1 MLWGTIS
8 YSAVVTATL
17 YSAEEVAG
25 VLGLHVR
32 TVRGYVR
39 DGRLPAVRI
48 GKQYRIAEKDLRE
61 FTGGGDA
68 VPTRPAPRVEVSAI
82 VQIDAVRRRVMDRIT
97 THAVAAAN
105 GGASGRPQLHVQTF
119 YDESRESL
127 KVIVVGDAD
136 GTAKMIT
143 LISALADEIEQ

>member
-1 MLWGTIS
+1 
-8 YSAVVTATL
+8 VTSTL
-17 YSAEEVAG
+17 YSAEEVAD

-61 FTGGGDA
+61 FTGDREA
-68 VPTRPAPRVEVSAI
+68 IPTRPVVASPRLEVSAI
-82 VQIDAVRRRVMDRIT
+82 VQIDAVPRRVMDRIT
-97 THAVAAAN
+97 SHVVAAAN
-105 GGASGRPQLHVQTF
+105 GGANGLPRLHVQTI
-119 YDESRESL
+119 YDEARESL

-136 GTAKMIT
+136 HTSKMIT
-143 LISALADEIEQ
+143 LISALAEEVEQ

>member
-1 MLWGTIS
+1 
-8 YSAVVTATL
+8 VTSTL
-17 YSAEEVAG
+17 YSAEEVAD

-48 GKQYRIAEKDLRE
+48 GKQYRIAERDLRE
-61 FTGGGDA
+61 FTGGGEA
-68 VPTRPAPRVEVSAI
+68 IPVASPRLEVSAI
-82 VQIDAVRRRVMDRIT
+82 VQVDAVDRRVIDRIT
-97 THAVAAAN
+97 THVMGAVN
-105 GGASGRPQLHVQTF
+105 SGSGGRRHLHVQTV

-136 GTAKMIT
+136 DTAKMIT
-143 LISALADEIEQ
+143 LISALAEQVDQ

>member
-1 MLWGTIS
+1 MTS
-8 YSAVVTATL
+8 TL

-61 FTGGGDA
+61 FTGGGEAIPTQLA
-68 VPTRPAPRVEVSAI
+68 VASPRVEVSAI
-82 VQIDAVRRRVMDRIT
+82 VQIDAVGRRVMDRIT
-97 THAVAAAN
+97 SHVVAAAN
-105 GGASGRPQLHVQTF
+105 GGASGRPRLHVQTF

-136 GTAKMIT
+136 HTAKMIT
-143 LISALADEIEQ
+143 LISALVDEVEQ